1 MEKKHLLV
9 VDNDQNLLRTLE
21 FILETANYKVTT
33 AGNGQEALEKIF
45 GEREKNRAVDLLIT
59 DIRMPGMTGLELI
72 DELTRREEKIPV
84 VVLTAYGDY
93 QLAAK
98 LRRKGCVDY
107 LDKTLDDD
115 ALVKRID
122 SILIQIEN
130 RRISESRKSP
140 GEK

>member
-33 AGNGQEALEKIF
+33 AGNSQEALEKIF

-98 LRRKGCVDY
+98 LRRKGCLDY
-107 LDKTLDDD
+107 LDKTLDDE
-115 ALVKRID
+115 ALVKHID
-122 SILIQIEN
+122 SILTQIED
-130 RRISESRKSP
+130 RRISDSRKSP
-140 GEK
+140 CEK